1 MARTIFTNARII
13 RGDGTPAIENGIFIY
28 GDGRDG
34 DDRKILYAGPAKEM
48 PAKGERDTLVDL
60 EGRSIVPGLFNV
72 HVHLWM
78 AGKYYGFSCD
88 PYGIPFRTLIYQR
101 HIMEALMCGVTT
113 VRTVGGSDDIDV
125 AIRNA
130 VNADMIYGARLITC
144 GQPIKPHGGHC
155 HLTRGSVFCSG
166 PDQFRQAVRVE
177 LSKGVDQIKLMMTGG
192 AGGTS
197 AEGMFDK
204 HMTDEESR
212 AACETAHM
220 AGKLVCAH
228 LSNDMAIR
236 AAVDCG
242 VDCVEHA
249 YTLSQETAESMAEKG
264 VYLVPTLVV
273 TNSADLQK
281 TMQKLYGY
289 PQLVMDR
296 LAAARAE
303 HVASCRRAIDAG
315 VTICTGTDN
324 LPSDPVGGSWSTTR
338 EVELL
343 VDAGMTPLEAI
354 KAGTYNSAKLCGIE
368 KVTGSLYEGLE
379 ADFLVVDG
387 KPDVE
392 IQDLRNM
399 KMVCKSSRTAWSEI
413 DGCRYHAPYS
423 DAESILGQLRAW

>member
-1 MARTIFTNARII
+1 MARTIFQNARII
-13 RGDGTPAIENGIFIY
+13 RGDGTPAIENGMFIY
-28 GDGRDG
+28 GNGHDG
-34 DDRKILYAGPAKEM
+34 DDRKILYTGSAVEIANQRETD
-48 PAKGERDTLVDL
+48 RVVDL
-60 EGRSIVPGLFNV
+60 NGRSIVPGLFNV

-78 AGKYYGFSCD
+78 AGKYYGFTCD
-88 PYGIPFRTLIYQR
+88 PYGVPFRTLIYQR

-113 VRTVGGSDDIDV
+113 VRSVGGSDDIDV
-125 AIRNA
+125 AIRNGI
-130 VNADMIYGARLITC
+130 NADMIYGARLVTC

-204 HMTDEESR
+204 HMTDEETR

-220 AGKLVCAH
+220 ANKLVCAH
-228 LSNDMAIR
+228 LSNDTAIR
-236 AAVDCG
+236 AAIDCG

-249 YTLSQETAESMAEKG
+249 YTLSEETAEAMADKG
-264 VYLVPTLVV
+264 CYLVPTLVV

-296 LAAARAE
+296 LANARAE
-303 HVASCRRAIDAG
+303 HVASCKRAIDAG

-324 LPSDPVGGSWSTTR
+324 LPSDPVAGTWSTTR

-354 KAGTYNSAKLCGIE
+354 KAGTYNSAKLCGIDQL
-368 KVTGSLYEGLE
+368 TGSLYEGME

-387 KPDVE
+387 KPDVD
-392 IQDLRNM
+392 IQALRNM
-399 KMVCKSSRTAWSEI
+399 QMVCKGSRTAWSDI
-413 DGCRYHAPYS
+413 PGCEYHAPYS
-423 DAESILGQLRAW
+423 DEESIFGQLRAW